1 MIDKLCDQ
9 ARDEDLAV
17 AWLYCDYNAKEEQ
30 TVVSIMGA
38 ILKELIGRG
47 EIPKEIREAFR
58 EAENV
63 GGRRLLL
70 SDLRQM
76 LRIVIE
82 LLPQPF
88 ICIDGLD
95 ECLPKDLP
103 ELLGLLGDIVREFPS
118 TRIFLTGRPQ
128 MKKYIKRSFPKAV
141 PIPINPNRD
150 DIRNYVMM
158 RLDSDIEHDA
168 MSDDLRAEVLK
179 IILDK
184 MSNMYLGAFPLSA
197 MCTVYLL
204 TIL

>member
-9 ARDEDLAV
+9 ARDEDLTV

-76 LRIVIE
+76 LRIAIG
-82 LLPQPF
+82 LLPKLF

-103 ELLGLLGDIVREFPS
+103 ELLGLLGDIIREFPG

-128 MKKYIKRSFPKAV
+128 VEKDIQRCFPKAV

-150 DIRNYVMM
+150 DIRGYVMM
-158 RLDSDIEHDA
+158 RLDSDIEREA
-168 MSDDLRAEVLK
+168 MSDDLRAK
-179 IILDK
+179 IVNIMLDK
-184 MSNMYLGAFPLSA
+184 MSNMYVGAFPLSM
-197 MCTVYLL
+197 MCIY
-204 TIL
+204 

>member
-63 GGRRLLL
+63 GGRRLRH

-82 LLPQPF
+82 LLPKLF

-128 MKKYIKRSFPKAV
+128 VEKDIQRCFPKAV
-141 PIPINPNRD
+141 VVPINPNRD
-150 DIRNYVMM
+150 DIRGYVTM
-158 RLDSDIEHDA
+158 RLDSDIEREA
-168 MSDDLRAEVLK
+168 MSDDLRANIVN

-184 MSNMYLGAFPLSA
+184 MSNMYVGAFSLST
-197 MCTVYLL
+197 MCTY
-204 TIL
+204 

>member
-9 ARDEDLAV
+9 ARDEDLTV

-38 ILKELIGRG
+38 ILKELIGGG

-58 EAENV
+58 EAENA

-76 LRIVIE
+76 LRIAIG
-82 LLPQPF
+82 LLPKLF

-128 MKKYIKRSFPKAV
+128 VEKDIERSFPKAV
-141 PIPINPNRD
+141 AIPINPNRD
-150 DIRNYVMM
+150 DIRGYVMM
-158 RLDSDIEHDA
+158 RLDRDIKREA
-168 MSDDLRAEVLK
+168 MSDDLRAK
-179 IILDK
+179 IVNIVLDK
-184 MSNMYLGAFPLSA
+184 MSNMYVGAFPLSTV
-197 MCTVYLL
+197 CTY
-204 TIL
+204 

>member
-17 AWLYCDYNAKEEQ
+17 AWLYFDYNAKEEQ

-58 EAENV
+58 EAENF

-76 LRIVIE
+76 LGIAIG
-82 LLPQPF
+82 LLPKLF
-88 ICIDGLD
+88 ICMDGLD

-103 ELLGLLGDIVREFPS
+103 ELLELLGDIIREFPS

-128 MKKYIKRSFPKAV
+128 VEKDIQRCFPKV
-141 PIPINPNRD
+141 VEIPISPNRD
-150 DIRNYVMM
+150 DIRGYVMM
-158 RLDSDIEHDA
+158 RLDSDIEREA
-168 MSDDLRAEVLK
+168 MSDDLRAK
-179 IILDK
+179 IVNIMLDK
-184 MSNMYLGAFPLSA
+184 MSNMYVGAFLLSM
-197 MCTVYLL
+197 MCIY
-204 TIL
+204 

>member
-63 GGRRLLL
+63 GARRLLL

-76 LRIVIE
+76 LKIAIG
-82 LLPQPF
+82 LLPKLF

-95 ECLPKDLP
+95 ECLAKDLP
-103 ELLGLLGDIVREFPS
+103 ELLESLRDIVREFPS

-128 MKKYIKRSFPKAV
+128 VGKDIQRCFPTAV
-141 PIPINPNRD
+141 AILINPNRD
-150 DIRNYVMM
+150 DIRGYVMM
-158 RLDSDIEHDA
+158 RLDSDIKREA
-168 MSDDLRAEVLK
+168 MSDDLRAK
-179 IILDK
+179 IVNIMLDK
-184 MSNMYLGAFPLSA
+184 MSNMYVGAFPLST
-197 MCTVYLL
+197 M
-204 TIL
+204 

>member
-30 TVVSIMGA
+30 TVISIMGA
-38 ILKELIGRG
+38 ILKGLVGGG
-47 EIPKEIREAFR
+47 EIPKEIREAFW

-63 GGRRLLL
+63 GGRSLLH

-76 LRIVIE
+76 LGIVIE
-82 LLPQPF
+82 LLPKLF

-95 ECLPKDLP
+95 ECLPKNLL
-103 ELLGLLGDIVREFPS
+103 ELLGSLGDIVREFPS

-128 MKKYIKRSFPKAV
+128 VKKYIRRSFPKAV
-141 PIPINPNRD
+141 TIRINPNRD

-158 RLDSDIEHDA
+158 RLDSDIEREA
-168 MSDDLRAEVLK
+168 MSDDLRANIVK
-179 IILDK
+179 IILDE
-184 MSNMYLGAFPLSA
+184 MSNMYVGAFPLSM
-197 MCTVYLL
+197 MCTY
-204 TIL
+204 